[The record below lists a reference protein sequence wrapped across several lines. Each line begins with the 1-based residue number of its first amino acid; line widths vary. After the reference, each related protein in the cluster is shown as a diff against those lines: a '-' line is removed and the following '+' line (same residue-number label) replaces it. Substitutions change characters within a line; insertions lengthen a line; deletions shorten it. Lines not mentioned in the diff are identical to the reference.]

1 VQKKRGVGGV
11 ERNEIVTCFHCSTEK
26 SYRFFKQV
34 LLLLSVCH
42 ALDGSSLWWMTHGW
56 VIMNPEMIDPSMTL
70 GKSKK
75 CSHKQDKLM
84 SSQAL

>member
-1 VQKKRGVGGV
+1 MSAKEKRRGGGGAKRNCYMFSLFDRKKLP
-11 ERNEIVTCFHCSTEK
+11 
-26 SYRFFKQV
+26 
-34 LLLLSVCH
+34 LLQASPSSSVCVPCTGWIIIVV
-42 ALDGSSLWWMTHGW
+42 DGW